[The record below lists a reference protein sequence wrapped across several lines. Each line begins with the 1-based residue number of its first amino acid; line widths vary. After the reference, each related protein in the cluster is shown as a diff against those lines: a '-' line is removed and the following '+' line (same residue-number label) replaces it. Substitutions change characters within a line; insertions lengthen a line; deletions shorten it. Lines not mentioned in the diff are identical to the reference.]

1 MCKSCRARQEL
12 SNEYFLSKFGVDA
25 EENEPYKVCSFGWK
39 IRERFDIEPSTKV
52 PALIKCL
59 KDRERYVRNLA
70 VTALGNVGEHAG
82 LAVPALTSDSDA

>member
-1 MCKSCRARQEL
+1 MKFAHLDQKSEKCSI
-12 SNEYFLSKFGVDA
+12 SNL
-25 EENEPYKVCSFGWK
+25 
-39 IRERFDIEPSTKV
+39 STKV